1 MNLRNELHNIVRKA
15 FHTELK
21 GGKVYEDILKEVK
34 KPNNK
39 KKSIEEFK
47 KNIVK
52 EYIEKKKDV
61 KKDVK
66 KKDNKFTAN
75 EIKILN
81 KIAKG
86 EYKDFFVKMYYNKMK
101 SKYGEDSISKFFKLL
116 KTS

>member
-1 MNLRNELHNIVRKA
+1 MNLRNELHKIVRNA
-15 FHTELK
+15 LHAELK

-34 KPNNK
+34 KPNK
-39 KKSIEEFK
+39 KKNSIEEFK
-47 KNIVK
+47 KSIVK

-61 KKDVK
+61 KK
-66 KKDNKFTAN
+66 KDKKFTAN

-101 SKYGEDSISKFFKLL
+101 TKYGEDAIHKFFKLL
-116 KTS
+116 KTN